1 MHAAA
6 INRLALRGHASAERA
21 ADPLQGARI
30 DTKSLRYLAQA
41 LGALWRLFISCPGRK
56 EQQPMDEK
64 AIKLE
69 ARLGAIEYMVGQ
81 LFRNNT
87 KDRVS
92 ASK

>member
-1 MHAAA
+1 
-6 INRLALRGHASAERA
+6 
-21 ADPLQGARI
+21 
-30 DTKSLRYLAQA
+30 
-41 LGALWRLFISCPGRK
+41 
-56 EQQPMDEK
+56 MDEK

>member
-69 ARLGAIEYMVGQ
+69 ARLGAIE
-81 LFRNNT
+81 
-87 KDRVS
+87 
-92 ASK
+92 